1 MNDEKKLA
9 IIDRVEEIEIILNQQ
24 KSLAELVAENVRT
37 SYDSEA
43 DALLVLARDIEQI
56 SKKIDGIG
64 ELVAEE

>member
-9 IIDRVEEIEIILNQQ
+9 IIDRVEEIEIILDQQ
-24 KSLAELVAENVRT
+24 KSLAELVSENVRT
-37 SYDSEA
+37 PYDSEA

-56 SKKIDGIG
+56 SKKIDSIG

>member
-9 IIDRVEEIEIILNQQ
+9 IIDRVEEIEIILDQQ
-24 KSLAELVAENVRT
+24 KSLAELVSENVRT
-37 SYDSEA
+37 PYDSEA

-56 SKKIDGIG
+56 SKKIDNIG